1 MKTHVMTGL
10 RHHYLNLNQRRKTVS
25 RTVHAVSQW
34 DKYYPEA
41 NNIVKVFED
50 IEDAKKYVLEL
61 AGTQQYGP
69 DFTDIFSY
77 EVN

>member
-1 MKTHVMTGL
+1 M
-10 RHHYLNLNQRRKTVS
+10 S

-50 IEDAKKYVLEL
+50 IEDAEKYVLEL
-61 AGTQQYGP
+61 AGT
-69 DFTDIFSY
+69 
-77 EVN
+77 